1 MQSIKLLSILG
12 LAMTLV
18 LSSCSSEKRVYMS
31 GYHMTWH
38 KSIHKNEKHELVSK
52 HSKKSIG
59 EQADNGTKVAV
70 NSLPAPAIGN
80 NISTS
85 VGKDFVGVAGN
96 KTLSVI
102 KDESTVSADKSLKSE
117 GKIVVK
123 KDSKKNQ
130 KFTKK
135 SSAPGD
141 GKSQLVALLLA
152 FFVGVIGIH
161 RFYLGY
167 IGIGIIQLLTLGG
180 FGIWTLIDFILI
192 ITGDLKPK
200 GGEYEMPLQ

>member
-1 MQSIKLLSILG
+1 MKSIKLLTILG

-18 LSSCSSEKRVYMS
+18 LSSCSAEKRVYMS

-38 KSIHKNEKHELVSK
+38 KSKHKTEKHELVSK
-52 HSKKSIG
+52 HSRKSSV
-59 EQADNGTKVAV
+59 EQADNGTKIAV
-70 NSLPAPAIGN
+70 NSLPATAIDD
-80 NISTS
+80 NISAS
-85 VGKDFVGVAGN
+85 VGKDFVGIAGN

-102 KDESTVSADKSLKSE
+102 KDESTVSADKSLKGE
-117 GKIVVK
+117 VKFVVK
-123 KDSKKNQ
+123 KAVKKNK

-135 SSAPGD
+135 SAAPGD

-192 ITGDLKPK
+192 ITGNLKPK
-200 GGEYEMPLQ
+200 GGEYEKPL